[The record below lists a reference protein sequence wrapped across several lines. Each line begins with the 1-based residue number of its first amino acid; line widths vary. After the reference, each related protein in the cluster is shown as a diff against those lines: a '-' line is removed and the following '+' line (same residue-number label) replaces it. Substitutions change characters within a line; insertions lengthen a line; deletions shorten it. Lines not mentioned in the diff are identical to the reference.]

1 MKKVIITLTFLLIS
15 LLASAQTPVDKKITG
30 ENTFAV
36 EYVDTLDGKPLSMAI
51 EYDKKNEKKN
61 GTRKL
66 TLIDYD
72 GVVFLCSLDA
82 KNQQDAAIRIWTD
95 ITNYSE
101 HEAKVIVDQIMV
113 IVGHTQRIDLEETMT
128 KLVMYVDSCSRRG
141 KI

>member
-1 MKKVIITLTFLLIS
+1 MKKAIITLAFLLIS

-30 ENTFAV
+30 EKTYAV

-51 EYDKKNEKKN
+51 EYEN
-61 GTRKL
+61 GSRKL

-82 KNQQDAAIRIWTD
+82 KNQQDGAIRIWTD
-95 ITNYSE
+95 ITNYSK
-101 HEAKVIVDQIMV
+101 HDAKVIVDQIMV
-113 IVGHTQRIDLEETMT
+113 IVGHTQRPNLEDMMT
-128 KLVMYVDSCSRRG
+128 KLVMYLDSCSRRG

>member
-1 MKKVIITLTFLLIS
+1 MKKAIITLAFLLIS
-15 LLASAQTPVDKKITG
+15 LLASAQTPVDMKTTG

-82 KNQQDAAIRIWTD
+82 KNQQDDAIRIWTD
-95 ITNYSE
+95 ITKYSKND
-101 HEAKVIVDQIMV
+101 AKVIVDQIMV
-113 IVGHTQRIDLEETMT
+113 IVGHTQRPNLEDTMT
-128 KLVMYVDSCSRRG
+128 KLVMYLDSCSRRR